1 MTLHTLVS
9 SSAKDLKKEGALNHA
24 IFPGIPS
31 IQVRLLF
38 RLFQEWFLSIFSVDR
53 KAASVEIFGIIFLV
67 KHDTR

>member
-38 RLFQEWFLSIFSVDR
+38 QVVSLFISVDR
-53 KAASVEIFGIIFLV
+53 KAASAEIFGIIFLV
-67 KHDTR
+67 KHDPR